1 MGASASRPPELV
13 AAELRQFNAQTA
25 AISLRSEAEASAI
38 SLRSEA
44 EASAMQKRAEADSLR
59 AKAESVLAV
68 ADRVPWLIVAGIVT
82 AVAADIYL
90 HESPTHIKR
99 RMLRTLALCKPPS
112 TLAPPPK
119 APLPVTQ
126 EPLGLGFLPTLILG
140 PSGCGKSTLLG
151 GIVSSLPMPA
161 PVVLVRMRL
170 PATRSAA
177 SDAVDG
183 EGLTLMND
191 TAKQVFSQIG
201 YPLRRSF
208 FGGILSRGITMGTG
222 RLQAELHSFETR
234 DRLVAALRML
244 FEVCEELKLE
254 RENTLGPVDAAPVLL
269 FDEVQDLIK
278 DDRLKRAGG
287 EVILKMLGTLLVA
300 YCVDRRA
307 VRAAVAGS
315 SAELYFAFAA
325 CSPLHNARWKY
336 YDLKDPCQA
345 AVIAALKANDYTT
358 EEALSMVELC
368 GTRLRLLEVPLT
380 EGKSRCSAAHFIS
393 SSQAL
398 GRAAFAAI
406 FSKLSK
412 ADAAQLCKL
421 LDSIEE
427 CEAAQDAASQKGAS
441 QEVTARPTKDML
453 PAALIHAD
461 VAPIL
466 FVTRENEYFFQS
478 HLHRCTWLLV
488 RSKYR
493 AQSLELA
500 QSLR

>member
-1 MGASASRPPELV
+1 MGASTSRPPELV
-13 AAELRQFNAQTA
+13 AAEVRQYDAQTA
-25 AISLRSEAEASAI
+25 AITLRSAAEASAV
-38 SLRSEA
+38 
-44 EASAMQKRAEADSLR
+44 QKRA
-59 AKAESVLAV
+59 V
-68 ADRVPWLIVAGIVT
+68 AGLLPWLVGAGVVV

-99 RMLRTLALCKPPS
+99 RMHRTLALCKPPS

-119 APLPVTQ
+119 APLPVIQ
-126 EPLGLGFLPTLILG
+126 EPLWLGFLPTLILG
-140 PSGCGKSTLLG
+140 PSGCGKSTLLS
-151 GIVSSLPMPA
+151 GIVSSLPKPA

-170 PATRSAA
+170 PAMRSAA
-177 SDAVDG
+177 STEVAG
-183 EGLTLMND
+183 EGLTLLND

-208 FGGILSRGITMGTG
+208 FGGILSRGITLGKG
-222 RLQAELHSFETR
+222 QIQVELQSHETR
-234 DRLVAALRML
+234 DRLVSALRML

-254 RENTLGPVDAAPVLL
+254 REKTLGPLDAAPVLL

-278 DDRLKRAGG
+278 DDRLKLAGG

-336 YDLKDPCQA
+336 YDLKDPGQA
-345 AVIAALKANDYTT
+345 AVTAALEAQGYTT

-380 EGKSRCSAAHFIS
+380 EGKLRCSAARFIS
-393 SSQAL
+393 SSLAL
-398 GRAAFAAI
+398 GSSAFAAI

-421 LDSIEE
+421 LDGIEA
-427 CEAAQDAASQKGAS
+427 CEAAQDAAAQKVAA
-441 QEVTARPTKDML
+441 QEVVARPTKDML

-478 HLHRCTWLLV
+478 HLHRRTWLLL

-493 AQSLELA
+493 AQSLEPAL
-500 QSLR
+500 SLR